1 MMLRKVYFIDLD
13 GTLLNDKKELS
24 DFNRKQLENAHNS
37 GDKIVIATGRGID
50 FVNKLGLGK
59 YLVFANNGAA
69 VFENG
74 KMIDVTPLRQSTL
87 KTVLTLHPRNTVIE
101 YGEDEPV
108 AALTTF
114 ETPEAAQFFVNWMTK
129 NSTGRFYF
137 WKDGKTVE
145 TTAAGVNKEAAF
157 GYMVENIPFNR
168 SIPFISFGD
177 ELSDTALAERV
188 NLAIAPN
195 NVDIEAANSFDYV
208 ARMSNNDNYVG
219 LFIRLAN
226 NNPTKS
232 VRSLKNTFQNLDFM
246 LDRNDELK
254 KTIEQNP

>member
-1 MMLRKVYFIDLD
+1 MNKVYFIDLD

-24 DFNRKQLENAHNS
+24 VFNEIMLEKAHKN
-37 GDKIVIATGRGID
+37 GNKIVIVTGRGIE
-50 FVNKLGLGK
+50 FVNSLGLGK

-74 KMIDVTPLRQSTL
+74 KMIDVTPLRESTI
-87 KTVLTLHPRNTVIE
+87 KTVLRLHQNNTVIE

-114 ETPEAAQFFVNWMTK
+114 ETPEQAQLFVDFMTK

-157 GYMVENIPFNR
+157 GYMVEHIHYDKPIPF
-168 SIPFISFGD
+168 FSFGD
-177 ELSDTALAERV
+177 ELSDVQLAERV

-195 NVDIEAANSFDYV
+195 TVDLEAMDSFDYV
-208 ARMSNNDNYVG
+208 ARMTSNDNYVG
-219 LFIRLAN
+219 HFISLSEAVGN
-226 NNPTKS
+226 EMLSP
-232 VRSLKNTFQNLDFM
+232 RSL
-246 LDRNDELK
+246 LK
-254 KTIEQNP
+254 KFKQLDIKYSQS

>member
-1 MMLRKVYFIDLD
+1 MRANNLNKVYFIDLD
-13 GTLLNDKKELS
+13 GTLLNDKK
-24 DFNRKQLENAHNS
+24 QLPEFSKFMLQKAHDN
-37 GDKIVIATGRGID
+37 GNKVVIVTGRGIE
-50 FVNKLGLGK
+50 FVNSLGLGK

-69 VFENG
+69 VFEGG
-74 KMIDVTPLRQSTL
+74 KMIDVTPLRESTL

-114 ETPEAAQFFVNWMTK
+114 ETPEKAQFFVDWMTK

-157 GYMVENIPFNR
+157 GYMLENIPYNK
-168 SIPFISFGD
+168 SVPFFSFGD
-177 ELSDTALAERV
+177 ELSDVQLAERV

-195 NVDIEAANSFDYV
+195 TVDPEAIDAFDYV
-208 ARMSNNDNYVG
+208 ARMTSNDNYVG
-219 LFIRLAN
+219 HFIAHSEAKGNETLS
-226 NNPTKS
+226 P
-232 VRSLKNTFQNLDFM
+232 RSLLKEFM
-246 LDRNDELK
+246 KFDIK
-254 KTIEQNP
+254 YTQS

>member
-1 MMLRKVYFIDLD
+1 MRANNLNKVYFIDLD

-24 DFNRKQLENAHNS
+24 VFNEIMLEKAHKN
-37 GDKIVIATGRGID
+37 GNKVVIVTGRGIY
-50 FVNKLGLGK
+50 FVNSLGLGK

-74 KMIDVTPLRQSTL
+74 KMIDVTPLRESTI
-87 KTVLTLHPRNTVIE
+87 KTVLRLHPNNTVIE

-114 ETPEAAQFFVNWMTK
+114 ETPEQAQFFVDWMTK

-157 GYMVENIPFNR
+157 GYMLENI
-168 SIPFISFGD
+168 SYHKLVQFISFGD
-177 ELSDTALAERV
+177 ELSDVQLAERV

-195 NVDIEAANSFDYV
+195 TVDPEAMDAFDYV
-208 ARMSNNDNYVG
+208 SRMSSNENYVG
-219 LFIRLAN
+219 HFIGISE
-226 NNPTKS
+226 S
-232 VRSLKNTFQNLDFM
+232 VENETLSPRSLLKEFIELEKVFSLDK
-246 LDRNDELK
+246 LK
-254 KTIEQNP
+254 EF

>member
-1 MMLRKVYFIDLD
+1 MRANNLNKVYFIDLD
-13 GTLLNDKKELS
+13 GTLLNDKK
-24 DFNRKQLENAHNS
+24 QLPEFSKFMLQKAHDN
-37 GDKIVIATGRGID
+37 GNKVVIVTGRGIE
-50 FVNKLGLGK
+50 FVNSLGLGK

-69 VFENG
+69 VFEGG
-74 KMIDVTPLRQSTL
+74 KMIDVTPLRESTL

-114 ETPEAAQFFVNWMTK
+114 ESPEQAQFFVDWMTR

-157 GYMVENIPFNR
+157 GYMLENIPYHK
-168 SIPFISFGD
+168 SVPFFSFGD
-177 ELSDTALAERV
+177 ELSDVKLAERV

-195 NVDIEAANSFDYV
+195 TVDSEAMDAFDYV
-208 ARMSNNDNYVG
+208 ARMTSNDNYVAH
-219 LFIRLAN
+219 FIAFSEAVGNETLS
-226 NNPTKS
+226 P
-232 VRSLKNTFQNLDFM
+232 RSLLKEFM
-246 LDRNDELK
+246 QFDVK
-254 KTIEQNP
+254 YSQS

>member
-1 MMLRKVYFIDLD
+1 MNKVYFIDLD

-24 DFNRKQLENAHNS
+24 EFSKFTLQKAHDN
-37 GDKIVIATGRGID
+37 GNKVVIVTGRGID
-50 FVNKLGLGK
+50 FVNSLGLGK

-74 KMIDVTPLRQSTL
+74 KMIDVTPLRESTI
-87 KTVLTLHPRNTVIE
+87 KTVLRLHPNNTVIE

-114 ETPEAAQFFVNWMTK
+114 ETPEQAQFFVDWMTK

-157 GYMVENIPFNR
+157 GYMVEHIYYDKPIPF
-168 SIPFISFGD
+168 FSFGD
-177 ELSDTALAERV
+177 ELSDVQLAERV

-195 NVDIEAANSFDYV
+195 TVDPEAMDAFDYV
-208 ARMSNNDNYVG
+208 ARMTSNDEYVG
-219 LFIRLAN
+219 RFISISEADGNKTLS
-226 NNPTKS
+226 P
-232 VRSLKNTFQNLDFM
+232 RSL
-246 LDRNDELK
+246 LK
-254 KTIEQNP
+254 KFKQFDIKYSQS

>member
-1 MMLRKVYFIDLD
+1 MEKVYFIDLD
-13 GTLLNDKKELS
+13 GTLLDDNKKLS
-24 DFNRKQLENAHNS
+24 DFNREKLEIAHKN
-37 GDKIVIATGRGID
+37 GNKVVIVTGRGID
-50 FVNKLGLGK
+50 FVNELGLGK

-69 VFENG
+69 VFEDG

-87 KTVLTLHPRNTVIE
+87 KTVLTLHLRNTVIE

-114 ETPEAAQFFVNWMTK
+114 ETPEQAEFFVKWMTK

-145 TTAAGVNKEAAF
+145 TTAAGVNKEMAF
-157 GYMVENIPFNR
+157 RHMVEHIYYDKP
-168 SIPFISFGD
+168 IPFISFGD

-195 NVDIEAANSFDYV
+195 NVDIEAVDSFDYV

-219 LFIRLAN
+219 HVIALAEAN
-226 NNPTKS
+226 KNITP
-232 VRSLKNTFQNLDFM
+232 RSL
-246 LDRNDELK
+246 LK
-254 KTIEQNP
+254 KFKAFDIEFSRNS

>member
-1 MMLRKVYFIDLD
+1 MRANNLNKVYFIDLD
-13 GTLLNDKKELS
+13 GTLLNDKKEL
-24 DFNRKQLENAHNS
+24 DVFNEIMLEKAHKN
-37 GDKIVIATGRGID
+37 GNKVVIVTERGIE
-50 FVNKLGLGK
+50 FVNSLGLGK

-74 KMIDVTPLRQSTL
+74 KMIDVTPLRESTI
-87 KTVLTLHPRNTVIE
+87 KTVLRLHPNNTVIE

-114 ETPEAAQFFVNWMTK
+114 ETPEKAQFFVDWMTK

-157 GYMVENIPFNR
+157 GYMLENIPYHKLVLLF
-168 SIPFISFGD
+168 SFGD
-177 ELSDTALAERV
+177 ELSDVKLAERV

-195 NVDIEAANSFDYV
+195 TVDPEAMGAFDYV
-208 ARMSNNDNYVG
+208 ARMTSNDNYVG
-219 LFIRLAN
+219 HFIALSEA
-226 NNPTKS
+226 KEHE
-232 VRSLKNTFQNLDFM
+232 TFTPRHL
-246 LDRNDELK
+246 LK
-254 KTIEQNP
+254 KFMQLDIEFTKFNS

>member
-1 MMLRKVYFIDLD
+1 MRANNLNKVYFIDLD
-13 GTLLNDKKELS
+13 GTLLNDKKEL
-24 DFNRKQLENAHNS
+24 DVFNEIVLEKAHEN
-37 GDKIVIATGRGID
+37 GNKVVIVTGRGID
-50 FVNKLGLGK
+50 FVNKIGLGK

-74 KMIDVTPLRQSTL
+74 KMIDVTPLRESTL

-114 ETPEAAQFFVNWMTK
+114 ETPEKAQFFVNWMEQ

-157 GYMVENIPFNR
+157 GYMLENIPYNK
-168 SIPFISFGD
+168 SVPFFSFGD
-177 ELSDTALAERV
+177 ELSDVQLAERV

-195 NVDIEAANSFDYV
+195 TVDPEAMDAFDYV
-208 ARMSNNDNYVG
+208 ARMTSNENYVG
-219 LFIRLAN
+219 HFIGISEAVGNETLS
-226 NNPTKS
+226 P
-232 VRSLKNTFQNLDFM
+232 RSLLKEFM
-246 LDRNDELK
+246 KFDVK
-254 KTIEQNP
+254 YSQS

>member
-1 MMLRKVYFIDLD
+1 MNKVYFIDLD
-13 GTLLNDKKELS
+13 GTLLNDKKELPEFS
-24 DFNRKQLENAHNS
+24 KFMLQKAHDN
-37 GDKIVIATGRGID
+37 GNKVVIVTGRGID
-50 FVNKLGLGK
+50 FVNSLGLAK
-59 YLVFANNGAA
+59 YLIFANNGAA

-74 KMIDVTPLRQSTL
+74 KMIDVTPLRESTL

-114 ETPEAAQFFVNWMTK
+114 ETPEKAQFFVDWMTR

-157 GYMVENIPFNR
+157 GYMLENIPYHK
-168 SIPFISFGD
+168 SVPFFSFGD
-177 ELSDTALAERV
+177 ELSDVKLAERV

-195 NVDIEAANSFDYV
+195 TVDPEAMDAFDYV
-208 ARMSNNDNYVG
+208 ARMTSNDNYVAH
-219 LFIRLAN
+219 FIAFSEAIGNETLS
-226 NNPTKS
+226 P
-232 VRSLKNTFQNLDFM
+232 RSLLKEFM
-246 LDRNDELK
+246 KFDVKYHILNS
-254 KTIEQNP
+254 

>member
-1 MMLRKVYFIDLD
+1 MNKVYFIDLD

-24 DFNRKQLENAHNS
+24 HFNEIMLEKAHKN
-37 GDKIVIATGRGID
+37 GNKVVIVTGRGIE
-50 FVNKLGLGK
+50 FVNSLGLGK

-74 KMIDVTPLRQSTL
+74 KMIDVTPLRESTL
-87 KTVLTLHPRNTVIE
+87 KTVLTLHPGNTVIE

-114 ETPEAAQFFVNWMTK
+114 ETPEKAQFFVDWMTR

-145 TTAAGVNKEAAF
+145 TTSAGVNKEVAF
-157 GYMVENIPFNR
+157 GYMVEHIYYDKPIPF
-168 SIPFISFGD
+168 FSFGD
-177 ELSDTALAERV
+177 ELSDVQLAERV

-195 NVDIEAANSFDYV
+195 TVDPEAMDAFDYV
-208 ARMSNNDNYVG
+208 ARMTSNDEYVG
-219 LFIRLAN
+219 RFISISEADGNKKLS
-226 NNPTKS
+226 P
-232 VRSLKNTFQNLDFM
+232 RSL
-246 LDRNDELK
+246 LK
-254 KTIEQNP
+254 KFMKFDIKYSQS